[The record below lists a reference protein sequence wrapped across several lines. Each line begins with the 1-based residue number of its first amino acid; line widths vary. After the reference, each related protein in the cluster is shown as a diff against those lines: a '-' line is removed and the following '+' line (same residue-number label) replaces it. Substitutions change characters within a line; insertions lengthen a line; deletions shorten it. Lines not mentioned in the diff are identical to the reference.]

1 MENKKTMFPNVL
13 EHLEKILKKT
23 TTTDISAITPSNLS
37 FYSKQNL
44 GRKRNTMPQLDKNDV
59 LIHFSNE
66 VGKGKGVKK
75 VKKALSKLK
84 PAQDEVNFDKLID
97 MQKGGHDWRNREYVI
112 SRDNYIIDGHHAYAL
127 GLEEEPEYEVTC
139 YKINLPATDLIKRC
153 NQLKST
159 KKEDIEG
166 NITKAIIQL
175 FNL

>member
-1 MENKKTMFPNVL
+1 MGKQTMFPSVL
-13 EHLEKILKKT
+13 EQLEKILNKAT
-23 TTTDISAITPSNLS
+23 TADFSAITPSNLS

-75 VKKALSKLK
+75 VKKSLSKLK
-84 PAQDEVNFDKLID
+84 PAQEEVNFDKLVD
-97 MQKGGHDWRNREYVI
+97 MQKGGHDWRSREYII
-112 SRDNYIIDGHHAYAL
+112 SRDNYIIDGHHSYAI
-127 GLEEEPEYEVTC
+127 GLEEEPDCEVTC

-166 NITKAIIQL
+166 NLTKAIIAV